1 LAGGVYCLL
10 IEVRRETDIGVG
22 SLGKIRFRPGLYVY
36 VGSAIRGFEARVGRH
51 IRTARE
57 KRVNARWH
65 IDYLLSHDDVELSAV
80 YGLETDRRMECEVAE
95 MVSRY
100 GKPVK
105 RFGSSDCTC
114 ISHLFR
120 IEDPE
125 KIEKIF
131 NQWVRLF

>member
-1 LAGGVYCLL
+1 MYCLL
-10 IEVRRETDIGVG
+10 IEVKRETSIRVG
-22 SLGKIRFRPGLYVY
+22 SLGRIRFRPGLYVY
-36 VGSAIRGFEARVGRH
+36 VGSAMRGFDARVGRH
-51 IRTARE
+51 IRTARK

-65 IDYLLSHDDVELSAV
+65 IDYLLSNDDVELSAV
-80 YGLETDRRMECEVAE
+80 YGLKTDRRMECEVAGI
-95 MVSRY
+95 VSRY

-105 RFGSSDCTC
+105 RFGSSDCKC

-120 IEDPE
+120 IEEPE